1 MQTLKTSTLA
11 KLALFL
17 ATVIWGS
24 SFVIIKDAV
33 NLITPN
39 FLMAIRF
46 TGAFI
51 ILSIIFHKKLCSIT
65 RDMIWK
71 GAVMGICLFFAYF
84 FQTLGVM
91 QTTPGKNAFLT
102 AVYCILVPFMAWMA
116 GSNRPDR
123 WNIIA
128 AFVCITGIGLI
139 SLQSD
144 FSMGIGDALTLVG
157 GFFYS
162 CHMVAVAKY
171 GEGKDPVVMTI
182 LQFAF
187 AAIIFWV
194 ATFIYDGGIRPVP
207 LKVLPSIG
215 YLCLFCTGAALL
227 LQNFGQKHTSP
238 SAAALILTFESV
250 FGTLFSVVMGR
261 ELLSFRIVSGFAL
274 IFLAVV
280 VSETKLSFLFKK
292 KEETLSETD

>member
-1 MQTLKTSTLA
+1 MKKVETLA

-51 ILSIIFHKKLCSIT
+51 ILSLIFRKNLRAIT

-102 AVYCILVPFMAWMA
+102 AVYCVLVPFMAWIT

-128 AFVCITGIGLI
+128 AFICITGIGLI

-144 FSMGIGDALTLVG
+144 FSMGIGDALTLIG

-171 GEGKDPVVMTI
+171 GEGKDPVAMTI

-187 AAIIFWV
+187 AAIIFWG
-194 ATFIYDGGIRPVP
+194 ATFVYDGGIRPVP
-207 LKVLPSIG
+207 LEVLPSIG

-292 KEETLSETD
+292 KEESLSECD

>member
-1 MQTLKTSTLA
+1 MKKTETLA

-46 TGAFI
+46 TGAFV
-51 ILSIIFHKKLCSIT
+51 ILSAIFCKKLRGIT
-65 RDMIWK
+65 RDMLWR
-71 GAVMGICLFFAYF
+71 GAIMGACLFFAYF

-91 QTTPGKNAFLT
+91 RTTPGKNAFLT
-102 AVYCILVPFMAWMA
+102 AIYCVLVPFMAWIM
-116 GSNRPDR
+116 GSKRPDR

-128 AFVCITGIGLI
+128 AFICITGIGLI
-139 SLQSD
+139 SLQEN
-144 FSMGIGDALTLVG
+144 FSMGLGDILTLIG

-171 GEGKDPVVMTI
+171 GENRDPVVMTI
-182 LQFAF
+182 LQFA
-187 AAIIFWV
+187 AAAVIFWV
-194 ATFIYDGGIRPVP
+194 ATFVYDGGVRPVP
-207 LKVLPSIG
+207 FKVIPSIA
-215 YLCLFCTGAALL
+215 YLCIFCTGAALL

-250 FGTLFSVVMGR
+250 FGTLFSIIMGR
-261 ELLSFRIVSGFAL
+261 EEGLSVRIVFGFVFV
-274 IFLAVV
+274 FLAVV
-280 VSETKLSFLFKK
+280 VSETKLSFLKK
-292 KEETLSETD
+292 KKGESLNVGN